1 MVEPI
6 LISATARNQR
16 AMRIPKAINPRYER
30 SLMAQVTKVRTESGS
45 GSTSHKHISEVE
57 LSTGTRET
65 RSTVVANIRA
75 GVNYWTFGGGEVA
88 DVVVRGCPYCTFS
101 SYITT
106 LPDSTK
112 KNNLLE
118 LPEF

>member
-1 MVEPI
+1 VAQIVKIRTEAGSGPTSHRH
-6 LISATARNQR
+6 ISA
-16 AMRIPKAINPRYER
+16 
-30 SLMAQVTKVRTESGS
+30 
-45 GSTSHKHISEVE
+45 VE
-57 LSTGTRET
+57 LSGGTRES
-65 RSTVVANIRA
+65 RSTVIANIRA
-75 GVNYWTFGGGEVA
+75 GINYWTYGGGVVA